1 MKRMSPVGSHYR
13 QRKRTEPTDAQ
24 KTARVAMIRGH
35 QRMQRLGTHRGEWNH
50 LGSYPNAPAADD
62 GDISNDYAFDP
73 DTGVETWRRPE
84 PRPDYQAQFNPA
96 IKDLERLSI
105 EEEKLEERLKALN
118 ANIAAKEVNGTLNA
132 ESINTDE
139 DVKEAAEVYK
149 QLDEVRKEMAKVGN
163 QVSSGIVTKTR
174 VPLFSVKP
182 TLGGTGMGIGL
193 TLLALYLYRRRPT
206 RTGGPRYIGTKDRL
220 SIFGNF

>member
-1 MKRMSPVGSHYR
+1 MRRMSPVGSHYR

-84 PRPDYQAQFNPA
+84 PSPDYQAQFNPA

-163 QVSSGIVTKTR
+163 QVSSGIVTKNKISA
-174 VPLFSVKP
+174 LQIGS
-182 TLGGTGMGIGL
+182 GGLLGIGV
-193 TLLALYLYRRRPT
+193 TLLALYYYRTRPS
-206 RTGGPRYIGTKDRL
+206 RSGGPRYIGTKDRL

>member
-13 QRKRTEPTDAQ
+13 QRMRTEPTDAQ
-24 KTARVAMIRGH
+24 KTARIAMIRSR
-35 QRMQRLGTHRGEWNH
+35 QRMSRGLG
-50 LGSYPNAPAADD
+50 YPNAPAAND

-73 DTGVETWRRPE
+73 ETGVETWQRPE
-84 PRPDYQAQFNPA
+84 PNPDYQAAFNPA

-118 ANIAAKEVNGTLNA
+118 ANIAAKEVKGTLNA

-149 QLDEVRKEMAKVGN
+149 QLDEVRKEMAQVGN
-163 QVSSGIVTKTR
+163 QVSSGIVTKNK
-174 VPLFSVKP
+174 LSAIQIGS
-182 TLGGTGMGIGL
+182 GGLMGIGV
-193 TLLALYLYRRRPT
+193 TLLALYIYRTRPRRS
-206 RTGGPRYIGTKDRL
+206 GGPRNIGTKDRL

>member
-13 QRKRTEPTDAQ
+13 QRMRTEPTDAQ
-24 KTARVAMIRGH
+24 KTARIAMIRRR
-35 QRMQRLGTHRGEWNH
+35 QRMARGLG
-50 LGSYPNAPAADD
+50 YPNAPAAND

-73 DTGVETWRRPE
+73 DTGVETWQRPE
-84 PRPDYQAQFNPA
+84 PSPDYQAQFNPA

-118 ANIAAKEVNGTLNA
+118 ANIAAKEVDGTLNA
-132 ESINTDE
+132 GSINTDE

-149 QLDEVRKEMAKVGN
+149 QLDEVRKEMANLGN
-163 QVSSGIVTKTR
+163 QVSSGIVTKNKISA
-174 VPLFSVKP
+174 VQIGS
-182 TLGGTGMGIGL
+182 GGLMGIGV
-193 TLLALYLYRRRPT
+193 TLLALYIYRTRPR

>member
-13 QRKRTEPTDAQ
+13 QRMRTEPTDAQ
-24 KTARVAMIRGH
+24 KTARIAMIKRR
-35 QRMQRLGTHRGEWNH
+35 QRMARGLG
-50 LGSYPNAPAADD
+50 YPNAPAADD

-73 DTGVETWRRPE
+73 DTGVETWQRPE
-84 PRPDYQAQFNPA
+84 PNPDYQAQFNPA

-118 ANIAAKEVNGTLNA
+118 ANIAAKEVEGTLNA

-174 VPLFSVKP
+174 VPVLSPKP
-182 TLGGTGMGIGL
+182 TLGGTVFGIGL
-193 TLLALYLYRRRPT
+193 TLLVLYRYRTRP
-206 RTGGPRYIGTKDRL
+206 RPSGGSRYIGTKDRL

>member
-13 QRKRTEPTDAQ
+13 QRMRTEPTDAQ
-24 KTARVAMIRGH
+24 KTARIAMIRRR
-35 QRMQRLGTHRGEWNH
+35 QRMSRGLG
-50 LGSYPNAPAADD
+50 YPNAPAADD
-62 GDISNDYAFDP
+62 GDISNDYAFDA
-73 DTGVETWRRPE
+73 DTGVETWQRPE
-84 PRPDYQAQFNPA
+84 PSPDYQAQFNPA

-118 ANIAAKEVNGTLNA
+118 ANIAAKEVDGTLNA

-174 VPLFSVKP
+174 VPVLSPQTNTWRNSIWHRPYPVGTIPIQDTPK
-182 TLGGTGMGIGL
+182 TLRWPSL
-193 TLLALYLYRRRPT
+193 HWNQRPLV
-206 RTGGPRYIGTKDRL
+206 YIR
-220 SIFGNF
+220 